1 MSKYI
6 LSTMTASINYCVY
19 QMVGDIPT
27 IRRKIL
33 VHGGASIPSD
43 KSGIGNMTRDEEGRP
58 IWTADGVVT
67 PVSDSDYDLLKDNHV
82 FQKHLAANLVKVINH
97 DITGSQREISK
108 LTQHMGEDG
117 FRQLTPSTIKQ
128 KIKVTQGSQ
137 EGDNEFRL

>member
-6 LSTMTASINYCVY
+6 LSTMTAAVNYCVY
-19 QMVGDIPT
+19 AMVGDMPS

-33 VHGGASIPSD
+33 IHGGASIPSE
-43 KSGIGNMTRDEEGRP
+43 KSGFGEMSRDADGRP

-67 PVSDSDYDLLKDNHV
+67 PVSDADYELLKENHV
-82 FQKHLAANLVKVINH
+82 FKQHLAANVVKVINH

-108 LTQHMGEDG
+108 NVQHMSEDG

-128 KIKVTQGSQ
+128 RIKVTQGSQ
-137 EGDNEFRL
+137 QDENDFRL